1 MYVPTGA
8 RHNRV
13 LRANRA
19 ETNPRTST
27 GARTP
32 TRSGNPVRATRRRSL
47 ALLPMVLLA
56 LLSGCTVVRS
66 TPAPDPGVVR
76 HAVAPSFVFGTDSSA
91 VDELAA
97 TVVTDAQDY
106 WEGEFRRLFGRDWHD
121 LDGGFFSVDTTDEN
135 ATPPPCSADVTE
147 LTGNAYYCAA
157 VDAIAWDRAAMLP
170 VLRDHYGQSA
180 VVLVLAHEIGH
191 AVAHRLGHEPAS
203 GERSPLRIETTADC
217 YAGSYVRWVVDGD
230 SRRLRMDSAELDA
243 ALRALINFADPVTRS
258 GTDAHGTA
266 YERTGAFQDGYTNG
280 PRTCATEHELS
291 GEWSAGG
298 GSRGNRDVTELLRE
312 RVPAAR
318 DFFGR
323 LVERRGGRWNPPRV
337 LASEVAGCEG
347 PAILTDCGGNVLAV
361 NRERLRRS
369 IYELGDQAAET
380 PLIGAFAT
388 AAARGTASGTPE
400 RRGLRAACL
409 TGAYTGHLVRDT
421 DRAAG
426 SDLNEA
432 IRAVLAGDAAR
443 REVFGASTAS
453 GFEEL
458 RAFRGGV
465 SGTAKSCS

>member
-1 MYVPTGA
+1 M
-8 RHNRV
+8 
-13 LRANRA
+13 
-19 ETNPRTST
+19 S
-27 GARTP
+27 
-32 TRSGNPVRATRRRSL
+32 
-47 ALLPMVLLA
+47 
-56 LLSGCTVVRS
+56 
-66 TPAPDPGVVR
+66 
-76 HAVAPSFVFGTDSSA
+76 PSFVFGTDSSA

-106 WEGEFRRLFGRDWHD
+106 WEGEFRGTFGREWHD
-121 LDGGFFSVDTTDEN
+121 LDGGFFSVDTTDED
-135 ATPPPCSADVTE
+135 AAPPPCSASAAE
-147 LTGNAYYCAA
+147 LTGNAYYCAS

-191 AVAHRLGHEPAS
+191 AVAHRLGGELAS

-243 ALRALINFADPVTRS
+243 ALRALINFADPVARRVA
-258 GTDAHGTA
+258 DAHGTA

-280 PRTCATEHELS
+280 PRACTTEREFS
-291 GEWSAGG
+291 GERTPEGD
-298 GSRGNRDVTELLRE
+298 SRGNRDVTELLRE
-312 RVPAAR
+312 RVPRAR
-318 DFFGR
+318 EFFGE
-323 LVERRGGRWNPPRV
+323 LVKQRGGRWNPPK
-337 LASEVAGCEG
+337 LLDSEVAGCEG

-380 PLIGAFAT
+380 TLIGAFAT
-388 AAARGTASGTPE
+388 AAARGTTSGTPE
-400 RRGLRAACL
+400 RLGIRAACL

-421 DRAAG
+421 DRAGG

-432 IRAVLAGDAAR
+432 IRAVLAGDAAH
-443 REVFGASTAS
+443 REVFGTSTAS
-453 GFEEL
+453 GFDEL

-465 SGTAKSCS
+465 SGTAESCS

>member
-1 MYVPTGA
+1 M
-8 RHNRV
+8 
-13 LRANRA
+13 
-19 ETNPRTST
+19 S
-27 GARTP
+27 
-32 TRSGNPVRATRRRSL
+32 
-47 ALLPMVLLA
+47 LLPLVLLA
-56 LLSGCTVVRS
+56 VLSGCTAIRS
-66 TPAPDPGVVR
+66 APTPDPGVLR

-106 WEGEFRRLFGRDWHD
+106 WEGEFRRVFGRDWHD

-135 ATPPPCSADVTE
+135 ATPPPCSADVAE
-147 LTGNAYYCAA
+147 LTGNAYYCAS

-191 AVAHRLGHEPAS
+191 AVAHRLDGEPAS

-243 ALRALINFADPVTRS
+243 ALRALINFADPAARGVA
-258 GTDAHGTA
+258 DAHGTA

-280 PRTCATEHELS
+280 PRTCTTGRELS

-298 GSRGNRDVTELLRE
+298 GSRGNRDVTALLRD
-312 RVPAAR
+312 RVPPAR
-318 DFFGR
+318 QFFDE
-323 LVERRGGRWNPPRV
+323 LVERRGGRWDPPKL
-337 LASEVAGCEG
+337 LAPEAAGCAG
-347 PAILTDCGGNVLAV
+347 AAILTDCGGNVLAV

-380 PLIGAFAT
+380 SLIGAFAT

-400 RRGLRAACL
+400 RRGIRAACL

-421 DRAAG
+421 DRASG

-432 IRAVLAGDAAR
+432 IRAVLAADAAR
-443 REVFGASTAS
+443 REVFGTSTAS

-458 RAFRGGV
+458 RAFRAGV